1 MLDAVLGHRSS
12 RLRDWG
18 LFLLVA
24 LLPTVAVAALGLR
37 ALRNEEAAVRRE
49 MQLQLGRTASE
60 LERRFAAE
68 LQSLATV
75 PLPRPDALAP
85 PPAMPW
91 ADALVLGPDAS
102 LIAPEL
108 PTERAQM
115 AEPPRECSELAAQA
129 TEGLGEARS
138 AARRSFLTR
147 CEAGQSSDGRWL
159 WPVLALDPSS
169 AEPVEPGRIE
179 AWFRA
184 RSALLSDAER
194 SAARDEVQAAA
205 SLPPEAKAPILD
217 ALDSTEPRGR
227 ALRAA
232 LGLIRSRLRA
242 AIAAGAPARWREPA
256 SVGEL
261 RPTPSGGL
269 AGFVVHPASIA
280 RAVRSGWPELP
291 EGMSARL
298 AIGPN
303 RPAGASAEL
312 LPGGLCVELRWAG
325 EGAVAA
331 RTTRSIGILLGTA
344 VLAAAVA
351 IALASLLFAR
361 IRAERRLGALRTD
374 FVATVSHELRTPI
387 SSLRML
393 SELLE
398 QGAVEPEGRAEVY
411 AALSREARRLGNT
424 VDRLLTF
431 SRMQAQRSPLA
442 AEELSVREV
451 VCAAIDTFEERHP
464 GVKVTRPAAT
474 PAPRAAVDRAQLGM
488 ALDNLLSNALKY
500 APEGQPYRVEVQPSE
515 GEVRIVVR
523 DRGPGVA
530 PKDRRRIFEPF
541 ERADNRL
548 SQATEGS
555 GIGLSLVRHV
565 ARAHGGRAWVESNDG
580 PGASFFV
587 ALPLRQP
594 ARGASPEPKEGA

>member
-1 MLDAVLGHRSS
+1 VLGHRSS

-18 LFLLVA
+18 LFVLVA

-60 LERRFAAE
+60 LERRFAAQ
-68 LQSLATV
+68 LQALETAS
-75 PLPRPDALAP
+75 LPRPDALAP
-85 PPAMPW
+85 PHDMPW
-91 ADALVLGPDAS
+91 ADAVVLGPDAS
-102 LIAPEL
+102 LIAPEPPL
-108 PTERAQM
+108 ERAQS
-115 AEPPRECSELAAQA
+115 ADAPRECPELAAQA
-129 TEGLGEARS
+129 REGAGEARVG
-138 AARRSFLTR
+138 ARRRFLAR
-147 CEAGQSSDGRWL
+147 CEAAQSSDERWL

-205 SLPPEAKAPILD
+205 SLPAEAKAPILA

-232 LGLIRSRLRA
+232 LGLIRARLRA
-242 AIAAGAPARWREPA
+242 AIAAAAPARWREAA

-280 RAVRSGWPELP
+280 RAVRNGWPELP
-291 EGMSARL
+291 EGMSTRVVV
-298 AIGPN
+298 GQG

-312 LPGGLCVELRWAG
+312 LPGGLFLELRWAG
-325 EGAVAA
+325 EGPVAT

-351 IALASLLFAR
+351 IALASFLFAR

-387 SSLRML
+387 TSLRML

-398 QGAVEPEGRAEVY
+398 QDAVEPEGRAEIY

-442 AEELSVREV
+442 AEEVSVPEV

-474 PAPRAAVDRAQLGM
+474 PEPRAAVDRAQLGM

-500 APEGQPYRVEVQPSE
+500 APAGAPYEVEVQPSE
-515 GEVRIVVR
+515 SEVRIVVR

-530 PKDRRRIFEPF
+530 PRDRRRIFEPF

-580 PGASFFV
+580 SGASFFV
-587 ALPLRQP
+587 AIPRPQP
-594 ARGASPEPKEGA
+594 ARGASPSPKESA